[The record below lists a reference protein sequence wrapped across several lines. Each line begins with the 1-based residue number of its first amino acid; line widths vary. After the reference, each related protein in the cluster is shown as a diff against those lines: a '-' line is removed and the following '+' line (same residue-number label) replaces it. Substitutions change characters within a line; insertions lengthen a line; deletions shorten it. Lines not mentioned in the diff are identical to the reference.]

1 MGGAGGL
8 RCGGRAA
15 RMLTLANYDDERF
28 VEKRNTQRR
37 AHGRGAGS
45 LEKADAVSLSIDNIK
60 HQSAGSSKS

>member
-1 MGGAGGL
+1 
-8 RCGGRAA
+8 
-15 RMLTLANYDDERF
+15 MLTLANYDDERF

-45 LEKADAVSLSIDNIK
+45 LEKADAVSLSIDDIK

>member
-1 MGGAGGL
+1 M

-45 LEKADAVSLSIDNIK
+45 LEKADAVSLSIDDIK
-60 HQSAGSSKS
+60 QSAGSSKS